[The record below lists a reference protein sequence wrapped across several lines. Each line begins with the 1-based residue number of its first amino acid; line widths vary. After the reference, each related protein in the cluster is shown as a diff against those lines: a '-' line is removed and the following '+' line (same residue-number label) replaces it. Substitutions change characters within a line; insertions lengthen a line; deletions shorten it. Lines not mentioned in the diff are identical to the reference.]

1 MTAYTTAALKLTQAT
16 TSSARQRN
24 HHFRHC
30 QPLSM
35 STNSNNSNQY
45 DLSKPSFDLLSL
57 RTRRG
62 DALLQYTST
71 NQSEPLRIN
80 LYALFALSFAA
91 FPSISEAVVGEPMD
105 FIPSIGSVGAA
116 VASLGLFFRECSRRS
131 RQIDRLEKELN
142 AEFLGI
148 SVPNGVGGML
158 PLMKLKDLRGQR
170 RVIALS
176 GNATQLRDA
185 LLFARVV
192 RRRLTQAAVAIVAV
206 PTDGSTRKDWGFDEN
221 DLGKTWLAE
230 ANNVPEWLEYFE
242 NLVEDRG
249 DDFAWFGL
257 KYTGR
262 SFGSGRT
269 DSPRLLELL
278 GSFLQPIA
286 VLDEDDKDAPAAGN
300 SEHGNILSS
309 QRTFYN
315 ALTTGNKDKMDSICS
330 PEVSN
335 EVTEV
340 VSAGGRL
347 DSWDF
352 CLADGARP
360 SGMAISGCDS
370 VLISDDTAYS
380 TCIEFPD
387 VEGFDTA
394 TLLAVQKWSREK
406 ETNGWKLTCHQTIPW
421 SPDTKAG
428 GTLDAIAEVVSLSFD
443 KQIERLLD
451 GSLSTR
457 ELQYVTRIPKTL
469 KVDEF
474 ICNADEHI

>member
-1 MTAYTTAALKLTQAT
+1 MMYARIAVVALWLFSWPRTCVCFQQVHTNICRQGFDKGSRRSRHLDM
-16 TSSARQRN
+16 SA
-24 HHFRHC
+24 
-30 QPLSM
+30 
-35 STNSNNSNQY
+35 NNNQY

-91 FPSISEAVVGEPMD
+91 FPSTSEAVVGESMD
-105 FIPSIGSVGAA
+105 LIPSIASIGAA
-116 VASLGLFFRECSRRS
+116 VASLGLFVRECSRRS

-158 PLMKLKDLRGQR
+158 PSMKLKDLRGQR

-176 GNATQLRDA
+176 GDASQLRDA
-185 LLFARVV
+185 LLIARVV
-192 RRRLTQAAVAIVAV
+192 RRRLTQASVAIVAV
-206 PTDGSTRKDWGFDEN
+206 PTDGSSRKDWGFDEN

-230 ANNVPEWLEYFE
+230 ANDVPAWLDYFD

-249 DDFAWFGL
+249 NDFAWFGL
-257 KYTGR
+257 RYTGR

-269 DSPRLLELL
+269 DAPRLLELL
-278 GSFLQPIA
+278 GSFLQPIQ
-286 VLDEDDKDAPAAGN
+286 VLDENDKDAPAAGN
-300 SEHGNILSS
+300 SEHENILSS
-309 QRTFYN
+309 QRAFYH
-315 ALTTGNKDKMDSICS
+315 ALTTGNEDEMAMICS
-330 PEVSN
+330 SEIAS

-347 DSWDF
+347 DSWNF

-360 SGMAISGCDS
+360 SGMVISGSDS
-370 VLISDDTAYS
+370 VLISDNTAYS

-406 ETNGWKLTCHQTIPW
+406 CSDSWELTWHQTIPW
-421 SPDTKAG
+421 SPDAKAG
-428 GTLDAIAEVVSLSFD
+428 GTLRCDCRGCVSLVRQTD
-443 KQIERLLD
+443 R
-451 GSLSTR
+451 
-457 ELQYVTRIPKTL
+457 KTFGWVL
-469 KVDEF
+469 VDT
-474 ICNADEHI
+474 